1 MSVPA
6 DVVALRMTYSM
17 KIAQRARRDNDCYKL
32 SSLIYVSTCRNMLGA
47 SILAW
52 MNEEHSSSV
61 SKIFEIR

>member
-6 DVVALRMTYSM
+6 DVVALRMTHSM
-17 KIAQRARRDNDCYKL
+17 KIAQRARRYNDCYKL
-32 SSLIYVSTCRNMLGA
+32 SSLIYVSTCRNMLGV

-52 MNEEHSSSV
+52 MNGEHSSSV